1 METTKASYLLNLEVD
16 LMDRLNEISE
26 KLDVT
31 KRKLIVT
38 SLENYIE
45 YLETVYIPEF
55 EKMESNLS
63 KIIEIKK

>member
-1 METTKASYLLNLEVD
+1 MAAPKVSYLLNLEVD
-16 LMDRLNEISE
+16 LMDRVNEISE

-55 EKMESNLS
+55 EKMESSVS